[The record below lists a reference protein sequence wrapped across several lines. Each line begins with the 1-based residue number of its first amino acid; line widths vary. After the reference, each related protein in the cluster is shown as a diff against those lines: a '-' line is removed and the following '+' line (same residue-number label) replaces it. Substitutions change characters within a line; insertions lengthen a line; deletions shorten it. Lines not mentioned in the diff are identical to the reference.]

1 MAHNI
6 FFWNLTVKFGYC
18 TVKKF
23 FSFLLFSFAI
33 TITETNAQRYTELFS
48 LNRQSY
54 LSRSSASLQLNNLT
68 CNAVIPIVRKN
79 GDVFLIRNSFEQIDL
94 QQSIASEKLWSI
106 ALPMGYQWTSKKRS
120 NLRWLSLVIPK
131 WAGGN
136 HRSISDFSGWQYGI
150 YTLATWTKSTTFQY
164 KFGVYVNQ
172 EFFGTFVVP
181 LVGLDW
187 KVNERFQIF
196 GTLPNS
202 MKLHYQ
208 LKPSRWNIALAYRSM
223 TRSFR
228 NELSNHWVRYN
239 EMGVKALLEFQLKQS
254 VFFAEWGYFL
264 GQSPRLFDGANP
276 DVSLLSKMFSG
287 QSNFWVFN
295 VGYAFRIVQ

>member
-6 FFWNLTVKFGYC
+6 FFWNLMVKFAYC
-18 TVKKF
+18 TVEKF
-23 FSFLLFSFAI
+23 ICFLFISLLAACS
-33 TITETNAQRYTELFS
+33 ESSAQYYTELFS
-48 LNRQSY
+48 LNQQSY
-54 LSRSSASLQLNNLT
+54 LYRSPTSLQLSNLA

-79 GDVFLIRNSFEQIDL
+79 GDVFLIRNSFEQIEI
-94 QQSIASEKLWSI
+94 QQSAATDKLWSL
-106 ALPMGYQWTSKKRS
+106 ALPMGYQWTSKKWS

-136 HRSISDFSGWQYGI
+136 HRSFSDASGWQYGI
-150 YTLATWTKSTTFQY
+150 YALATWTKSPTFKY
-164 KFGVYVNQ
+164 KLGMYINQ

-181 LVGLDW
+181 LIGLDW

-208 LKPSRWNIALAYRSM
+208 LKPNRWNIALAYRSM

-239 EMGVKALLEFQLKQS
+239 EMGIKALLEFQIKQS
-254 VFFAEWGYFL
+254 FLFAEWGYFL
-264 GQSPRLFDGANP
+264 GKSPRLFNQMNP
-276 DVSLLSKMFSG
+276 EVSQMNPIYSG
-287 QSNFWVFN
+287 QSNFWMFN
-295 VGYAFRIVQ
+295 VGYAFRLNP